1 MAIREEGATG
11 AHDAPG
17 AAPAP
22 EAASGATPPAVAP
35 PGAHRAPTGGKR
47 RPRRAGK
54 VRDRA
59 ADLSE
64 PGRDPVGTG
73 RRSRPDAR
81 TRVVLVGYVRVSTSA
96 QADNGTSLEEQE
108 HAIRRYAEAHD
119 AVLVGVE
126 TDAGLSG
133 RTTRRA
139 GLQRVL
145 ARLKAKEADGVVVA
159 RLDRLSRSLRDAA
172 DLFARARSEGW
183 QIHSLAERLDTAS
196 PSGTFVAHVLAAM
209 AQWERE
215 MAGERT
221 RAALAELKRQGR
233 RVSGRPPFGHAFDGD
248 RVVAVPAELEVLRKL
263 QRLQARGLG
272 AKAIASRMNAAGA
285 LNPRTRRPW
294 HHGVVRDVLA
304 RAARG

>member
-1 MAIREEGATG
+1 M
-11 AHDAPG
+11 
-17 AAPAP
+17 
-22 EAASGATPPAVAP
+22 SG
-35 PGAHRAPTGGKR
+35 
-47 RPRRAGK
+47 PR
-54 VRDRA
+54 
-59 ADLSE
+59 
-64 PGRDPVGTG
+64 RDPVGTG
-73 RRSRPDAR
+73 LGPRAYAR
-81 TRVVLVGYVRVSTSA
+81 TRVALVGYTRVSTST
-96 QADNGTSLEEQE
+96 QADNGISLEEQE
-108 HAIRRYAEAHD
+108 RAIRRYAEAHD
-119 AVLVGVE
+119 AVLVAVE

-139 GLQRVL
+139 GLQRIL

-172 DLFARARSEGW
+172 DLFARARGEGW

-221 RAALAELKRQGR
+221 RAALGELRRQGR
-233 RVSGRPPFGHAFDGD
+233 RISGRPPFGHAFDGD
-248 RVVAVPAELEVLRKL
+248 RVVEVPAELEVLRKL

-272 AKAIASRMNAAGA
+272 AKAIASRMNAAA
-285 LNPRTRRPW
+285 AFNPRTGRPW